1 MVEFRK
7 RISRFQSQISEETTF
22 EEVAALLLGQK
33 LTLLPVTNEIGI
45 LQGVF
50 TRRNMH
56 QMIIDEVTLTTP
68 IRNYIKKQVMTV
80 NVDTPFDEIIEI
92 AKTSEVG
99 TAVVVDSDY
108 KVIGLFSKTDMVLSL
123 LESTNS
129 LKEQLETI
137 VQHAHIGVIVTDEQ
151 LKITYVNDRLHRM
164 SGKKADQMLGNQL
177 HHIFPEFHTY
187 LKNPL
192 TPNQNYMSIT
202 LHNSK
207 AIAYLSP
214 YQRNS
219 REEGYI
225 VLFQETPELERMAE
239 ELETVKSLK
248 STLQTTLDYA
258 YDGIITI
265 DEKRIVQMVSP
276 SLLQLFRLQ
285 QEDVLGNHVSKA
297 LPELQLAHV
306 FETQEADLSDFE
318 EEQGIKY
325 VVHRIPII
333 HDGKVIGAIGK
344 VMFRQLN
351 EVGQLFKKW
360 QKAESKADFYHKQYR
375 ETETAKYTWDQI
387 YSVDHHMDKLKK
399 SGRKA
404 AKGRSTVLIRGE
416 SGTGKELFAHAI
428 HSSSARRDDRFV
440 IVNCAAIPE
449 DLLESEFFGYEE
461 GAFTGARQR
470 GKIGKF
476 DLANGGTLFLDE
488 IGDMS
493 LTLQA
498 KLLRVLQDREFY
510 RVGGTARIQV
520 DVRIIAATN
529 RDLEQM
535 VKEGLFREDL
545 YYRLNVIS
553 LHVPPLRERQADIE
567 HLIVHLME
575 ELNRVLGTSITGLDR
590 AAKETMLSYHW
601 PGNVR
606 ELKNVLERAMTFAE
620 HGSIQIEDLPDY
632 MLQQIERQQLEQ
644 PDTTMFEDA
653 EINAI
658 KKALKQT
665 KGNKAEAARLL
676 GISRSSLYEKLKKYQ
691 LTNVGVL

>member
-1 MVEFRK
+1 MEFRK
-7 RISRFQSQISEETTF
+7 RISRFESQISEETTF
-22 EEVAALLLGQK
+22 EEAAALLLGQK
-33 LTLLPVTNEIGI
+33 LTLLPVTNEAGM

-50 TRRNMH
+50 TRRNLH

-68 IRNYIKKQVMTV
+68 IRNYIKKQVITV
-80 NVDTPFDEIIEI
+80 NVDTPFDEIVEI
-92 AKTSEVG
+92 AKISKVG
-99 TAVVVDSDY
+99 TAVVVDSDC

-123 LESTNS
+123 FESTKF

-137 VQHAHIGVIVTDEQ
+137 VQHAHIGVIMTDEQ
-151 LKITYVNDRLHRM
+151 LTITYVNDRLKRM
-164 SGKKADQMLGNQL
+164 SGKNADRMLGNQL
-177 HHIFPEFHTY
+177 HHIIPEFHTHIE
-187 LKNPL
+187 NSL

-202 LHNSK
+202 LHDSK
-207 AIAYLSP
+207 AIAFLSP
-214 YQRNS
+214 YQQNS
-219 REEGYI
+219 MEKGYI

-276 SLLQLFRLQ
+276 SLLQLFHLQ
-285 QEDVLGNHVSKA
+285 KEDVLGHHVSKA
-297 LPELQLAHV
+297 LPELQLTHV
-306 FETQEADLSDFE
+306 FETQDADFSDFE

-325 VVHRIPII
+325 IVHRIPII

-375 ETETAKYTWDQI
+375 ETETAKYTWEQI
-387 YSVDHHMDKLKK
+387 YSVDYHMDKLKK

-535 VKEGLFREDL
+535 VKDGLFREDL

-553 LHVPPLRERQADIE
+553 LHVPPLRDRQADIE
-567 HLIVHLME
+567 HLIVHIME
-575 ELNRVLGTSITGLDR
+575 ELNRVLGTSITGVDQ
-590 AAKETMLSYHW
+590 AAKKTMLSYHW

-632 MLQQIERQQLEQ
+632 MLKQLERQQLEQ

-691 LTNVGVL
+691 LTKVGVL